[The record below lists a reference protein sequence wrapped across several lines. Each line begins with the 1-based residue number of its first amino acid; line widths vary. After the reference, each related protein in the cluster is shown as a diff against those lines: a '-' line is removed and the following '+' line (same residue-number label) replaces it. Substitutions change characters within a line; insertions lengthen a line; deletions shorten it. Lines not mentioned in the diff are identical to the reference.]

1 MLVGLKSLQGGMA
14 VPERVVAA
22 VANRLITDHYS
33 RLPTLPGAA
42 KALADA
48 APVKTFAGW
57 LGGMDSID
65 IGFWL
70 SSAFSHLVG
79 DDKRRRQALFFTPP
93 ALGERMLD
101 DLDAA
106 GLDWAHAHIIDIACG
121 GAAFLAP
128 AGLRVAEALTSQGAD
143 ARTVLTRVATQ
154 LTGIEIDPFL
164 AKLSRLFIG
173 IMLYP
178 WIEQAGFA
186 PAVPIVVG
194 DALQRSAALAGRFDA
209 VICNPPY
216 RKLACAEVARLP
228 AHLRELCFFQPN
240 LYAMFMALS
249 ARLLNAKG
257 VAGLL
262 TPTSFLSGRSF
273 LKVRHQLATSH
284 HIQRLDLVE
293 AKGDVFLAVEQDTAI
308 TVLAPKPARQARTEV
323 FTGASPS
330 RWRRAGSVALD
341 PSGGPWILPRN
352 PDDAKLMAVANGR
365 TISDYGYASV
375 VGDVMLYRDR
385 RPRYATLQEA
395 RNASAIHPVPMLRA
409 LEIRPDGRLRFQIT
423 ERPDCF
429 IDAGRRPQG
438 LVRERA
444 VVLQRVT
451 APEQARRLICA
462 PVPPTLQREYGGVM
476 GENHVTFL
484 IAQPG
489 AKVTPALLAQIL
501 GSEPVDRLFRC
512 RSGATNV
519 STYELAHLPL
529 PDPEIV
535 RSKLA
540 AGMGIDAA
548 VRAGF
553 GVVASS
559 SRK

>member
-1 MLVGLKSLQGGMA
+1 MTLAKH
-14 VPERVVAA
+14 VVSA
-22 VANRLITDHYS
+22 VANRLIADHYS
-33 RLPTLPGAA
+33 RLPMLPGAT
-42 KALADA
+42 KTLVNA
-48 APVKTFAGW
+48 APVKTFAAW
-57 LGGMDSID
+57 LAGMDAAD

-70 SSAFSHLVG
+70 SSAYSHLVD

-106 GLDWAHAHIIDIACG
+106 GVDWAQAHIIDIACG
-121 GAAFLAP
+121 GAAFLGP
-128 AGLRVAEALTSQGAD
+128 AGRRVADALAGQGAD
-143 ARTVLTRVATQ
+143 ARTVLSRVTTQ
-154 LTGIEIDPFL
+154 LAGIEIDPFL

-178 WIEQAGFA
+178 WIEEAGVV
-186 PAVPIVVG
+186 PTVPIVVG
-194 DALQRSAALAGRFDA
+194 DALQRSAALTGRFDL

-216 RKLACAEVARLP
+216 RKLASAEVARLP

-262 TPTSFLSGRSF
+262 TPMSFLSGRSF
-273 LKVRHQLATSH
+273 QEVRHQLATSH
-284 HIQRLDLVE
+284 HIQRVDLVE
-293 AKGDVFLAVEQDTAI
+293 ARGGVFLGVEQDTAI
-308 TVLAPKPARQARTEV
+308 TVLAPAPARAARTEV
-323 FTGASPS
+323 FAGVSPG
-330 RWRRAGSVALD
+330 RWRRVGTVSLD
-341 PSGGPWILPRN
+341 TSGGPWILPRR
-352 PDDAKLMAVANGR
+352 PRDAKLMATANGR
-365 TISDYGYASV
+365 TITDYGYASV
-375 VGDVMLYRDR
+375 VGHVILYRDR

-395 RNASAIHPVPMLRA
+395 RRARAVHPVPMLRA
-409 LEIRPDGRLRFQIT
+409 LEIRPSGRLRFQIA

-429 IDAGRRPQG
+429 IDAGQHPQG

-462 PVPPTLQREYGGVM
+462 PVPETLQREYDGVM

-484 IAQPG
+484 VAQPG
-489 AKVTPALLAQIL
+489 AKVSPALLAQIL

-512 RSGATNV
+512 RSGANNV

-529 PDPEIV
+529 PDPDVV
-535 RSKLA
+535 RAQLA
-540 AGMGIDAA
+540 AGAEIDAA

-553 GVVASS
+553 GVVVSS
-559 SRK
+559 ERK